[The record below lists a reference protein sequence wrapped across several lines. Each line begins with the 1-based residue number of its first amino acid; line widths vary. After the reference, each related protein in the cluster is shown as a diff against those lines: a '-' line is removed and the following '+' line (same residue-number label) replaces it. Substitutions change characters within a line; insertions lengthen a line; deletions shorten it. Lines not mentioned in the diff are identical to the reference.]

1 MSRSVT
7 NTKRSSVTLILQ
19 THHRHIS
26 TEFLHLVRSAI
37 LATDVANSSTQ
48 QIIQDRFERL
58 INESSGNALEA
69 TQTVVEQILLMAD
82 VGHCSQSYE
91 NFLKW
96 NEYFFNEC
104 LANHKN
110 GLGFDPRLGWH
121 DGEIEFLE
129 G

>member
-1 MSRSVT
+1 M
-7 NTKRSSVTLILQ
+7 
-19 THHRHIS
+19 
-26 TEFLHLVRSAI
+26 RSAI

-58 INESSGNALEA
+58 MNGPPGSALEV

-91 NFLKW
+91 NFLTW

-104 LANHKN
+104 LTNHRN
-110 GLGFDPRLGWH
+110 GSGFDPRSGWYH
-121 DGEIEFLE
+121 GEIEFLE
-129 G
+129 GQFIYQ